1 VSHCPGDISTTEG
14 LIELVAE
21 LNQRESHLDVL
32 VNNAG
37 TAWAA
42 SFGQVP
48 EVGWDKVMDLNV
60 KSPFFLIQALTPLL
74 QARASAEQT
83 AAIINIGSIAWHG
96 G

>member
-1 VSHCPGDISTTEG
+1 
-14 LIELVAE
+14 
-21 LNQRESHLDVL
+21 L

-60 KSPFFLIQALTPLL
+60 KSPFFLIQALNPLTAS
-74 QARASAEQT
+74 QGKRRANRRDYQYWLDC
-83 AAIINIGSIAWHG
+83 WHVG
-96 G
+96 